1 MALLEVQ
8 GLTKYFG
15 GLAALN
21 DVDLEVHQGE
31 ILGLIGPNGAGKSTL
46 FNVVAGVHPPNG
58 GRVVFKGEDITGLK
72 PHVVAGKG
80 LIRTFQMF
88 GIWPECSVMDNIR
101 IASHRT
107 AGIGVLGAIFNTP
120 SVRRKLR
127 IIDEQAMEVM
137 SWVGMDHLRDQ
148 EAGTLSHGY
157 QKTLSLAI
165 ALTTRPPLLFLDEP
179 VTDLNAERVA
189 EVLDLLR
196 RSRDAGS
203 TVVLIEHN
211 MRAIFSVCD
220 RIVALSAGEKIA
232 EGPPSEVKENQDVIA
247 AYLGTRTETA
257 DVT

>member
-1 MALLEVQ
+1 MAILEVQ
-8 GLTKYFG
+8 GITKYFG

-21 DVDLEVHQGE
+21 DVDLEVHEGE

-46 FNVVAGVHPPNG
+46 FNVVAGVYRPNA
-58 GRVVFKGEDITGLK
+58 GRVTFKGEDITGLK
-72 PHVVAGKG
+72 SYVIAGKG
-80 LIRTFQMF
+80 LIRTFQVF
-88 GIWPECSVMDNIR
+88 GIWPECSVIENIR

-107 AGIGVLGAIFNTP
+107 SEISVLGALFNTP
-120 SVRRKLR
+120 SVRRKERL
-127 IIDEQAMEVM
+127 IDEHAMEVM

-165 ALTTRPPLLFLDEP
+165 ALTSRPPLLLLDEP
-179 VTDLNAERVA
+179 VTDLSGERVA
-189 EVLDLLR
+189 AVLDLLR
-196 RSRDAGS
+196 QIKDAGT

-211 MRAIFSVCD
+211 MRAIFNVCD

-232 EGPPSEVKENQDVIA
+232 EGTPTEVRENQDVIT

>member
-1 MALLEVQ
+1 MLEVH

-15 GLAALN
+15 GLAALS
-21 DVDLEVHQGE
+21 DVGLEVHEGE

-46 FNVVAGVHPPNG
+46 FNVVAGVYRPNT

-72 PHVVAGKG
+72 PHVIAGKG
-80 LIRTFQMF
+80 LIRTFQVF
-88 GIWPECSVMDNIR
+88 GIWPECSVIENIR

-107 AGIGVLGAIFNTP
+107 SGISVLGAILNTP
-120 SVRRKLR
+120 SVRRKER
-127 IIDEQAMEVM
+127 FIDEQALEVM

-165 ALTTRPPLLFLDEP
+165 ALTSRPPLLLLDEP
-179 VTDLNAERVA
+179 VTDLSGERVA
-189 EVLDLLR
+189 TILDLLKQT
-196 RSRDAGS
+196 RDAGS
-203 TVVLIEHN
+203 TVILIEHN
-211 MRAIFSVCD
+211 MRAIFNICD

-232 EGPPSEVKENQDVIA
+232 DGTPTEVRENQDVIT

-257 DVT
+257 DAS